1 MSYIGFMRHTVKRIE
16 ELFNY
21 YMKNSRKRLSAVDK
35 AAYKDF
41 IYKME
46 QLYKWG
52 EIEDVKEYKR
62 LMKIAK
68 RDVKEYKRLMKIA
81 KSCDLTAIAELRK
94 NVSR

>member
-1 MSYIGFMRHTVKRIE
+1 MSYIGFMRHTVKKIE

-21 YMKNSRKRLSAVDK
+21 YMKNSRKRLSAVDI

-46 QLYKWG
+46 LLYKWG
-52 EIEDVKEYKR
+52 EIEDVKEYR
-62 LMKIAK
+62 
-68 RDVKEYKRLMKIA
+68 RLMKIA

-94 NVSR
+94 KASR